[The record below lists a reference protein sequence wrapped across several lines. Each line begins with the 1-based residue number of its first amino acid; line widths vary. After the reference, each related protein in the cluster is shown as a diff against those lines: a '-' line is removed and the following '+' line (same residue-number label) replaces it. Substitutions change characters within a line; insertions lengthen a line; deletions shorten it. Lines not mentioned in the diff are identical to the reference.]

1 MKNTKQKNLSL
12 YLTLSLFLLVTVST
26 AFARADV
33 SLRNGNFYV
42 SFRDISFPG
51 GMEPKIER
59 VYNSKSDF
67 GNPMNPT
74 ESSMFG
80 FSWGTEYETKLKQ
93 DPDGSVIITEF
104 GGGAQNRFISK
115 NFKAQ
120 NLDAS
125 IQELVDA
132 AKKSG
137 MMTNLKQIEDYKNK
151 LRNDYDF
158 RARQYSIFVAKGLV
172 HKVEIAEGA
181 QFTPTKYSYQYITK
195 VKGGYVRV
203 MEAGNIQKFNE
214 AGKLVQ
220 IMDRNKNFI
229 NFSYDKNGHL
239 IQIIDSQNRKMAL
252 TYNAQNHVEKI
263 MGESGKYSTYKYT
276 KEGLLAYARD
286 DGGVENTYQY
296 TADQFKNLSEIGY
309 LKDKDAKGQ
318 PKKMRIAYYPL
329 EKGVSVKSVTNPDGT
344 TNEYEYFKDPKQPD
358 YYGVRVLLKEANGT
372 RISDAKY
379 EYISKT
385 SLGGENYTAKMISTI
400 DGDKTE
406 TVYDDK
412 LGFPIKITNGNRTT
426 AMTYDQKGRMIKKV
440 TPIETTE
447 LTYDQVVGKVSKVM
461 RTMKSGTKL
470 ISEFSYDKGSGN
482 LTLAKN
488 NENKTVKLV
497 YDTQGRIRALVDQ
510 TGRQLTFKY
519 NEFSK
524 PVEIADAK
532 LGVVKFTYKNSGE
545 VDKIESN
552 GGASVAM
559 EVMRTLQ
566 SLIDITAPAGVTM
579 SI

>member
-1 MKNTKQKNLSL
+1 MKKMKLKKIPSLFCLSL
-12 YLTLSLFLLVTVST
+12 VLFTTVST
-26 AFARADV
+26 AYARADV

-42 SFRDISFPG
+42 SFRDLSYPG

-59 VYNSKSDF
+59 VYNSKSDY
-67 GNPMNPT
+67 GNPNNQA
-74 ESSMFG
+74 ESSLFG
-80 FSWGTEYETKLKQ
+80 YSWGTEYETKLKQ
-93 DPDGSVIITEF
+93 DPDGSLIVTEF
-104 GGGAQNRFISK
+104 GGGADNRFISK
-115 NFKAQ
+115 SFKTQ
-120 NLDAS
+120 DLETSVN
-125 IQELVDA
+125 QLVDA
-132 AKKSG
+132 AKKSS
-137 MMTNLKQIEDYKNK
+137 MLSSQKQVDDYKSRLNG
-151 LRNDYDF
+151 DFDF
-158 RARQYSIFVAKGLV
+158 RAKQYSIFVAKGLV
-172 HKVEIAEGA
+172 PKIAVTEGA
-181 QFTPTKYSYQYITK
+181 QFTSTKYVYQYITK

-220 IMDRNKNFI
+220 IMDRNKNFL
-229 NFSYDKNGHL
+229 NFGYDKNGRMV
-239 IQIIDSQNRKMAL
+239 QIIDNQNRKIVL
-252 TYNAQNHVEKI
+252 SYNQLNRVEKI
-263 MGESGKYSTYKYT
+263 VGESGKYSLYKYN
-276 KEGLLAYARD
+276 KDGFLAYARD

-318 PKKMRIAYYPL
+318 PKKMLISYYGL
-329 EKGVSVKSVTNPDGT
+329 DKNISVKSVTNPDGT
-344 TNEYEYFKDPKQPD
+344 TNDYEYFKDPKQPG

-379 EYISKT
+379 EYFSKVR
-385 SLGGENYTAKMISTI
+385 LGGETYTAKMISTV
-400 DGDKTE
+400 DGEKTE
-406 TVYDDK
+406 TEYDDK
-412 LGFPIKITNGNRTT
+412 LGFPIKITNGNRVTT
-426 AMTYDQKGRMIKKV
+426 MAYDPKGRMVKKV

-447 LTYDQVVGKVSKVM
+447 LTYDPAVGKVSKVV
-461 RTMKSGTKL
+461 RTMRSGTKL
-470 ISEFSYDKGSGN
+470 MSEFTYDKTSGN
-482 LTLAKN
+482 LLFAKN

-497 YDTQGRIRALVDQ
+497 YDSQGRIRALLDQ

-519 NEFSK
+519 NELSK
-524 PVEIADAK
+524 PIEIADAK

-559 EVMRTLQ
+559 EVMRALQ